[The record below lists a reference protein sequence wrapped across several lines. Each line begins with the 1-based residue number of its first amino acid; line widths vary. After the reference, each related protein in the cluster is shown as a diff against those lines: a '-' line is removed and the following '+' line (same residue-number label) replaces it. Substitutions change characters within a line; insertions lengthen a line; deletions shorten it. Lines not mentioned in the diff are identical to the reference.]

1 MGYTITV
8 RMIAQY
14 EKQLVAAEK
23 SHATIEKYL
32 RDIKAFYAFLPKSGR
47 VEKETVIAYK
57 QRLEE
62 RRAVSTAN
70 AAIAALNGFFA
81 FFQFDA
87 LKVKPLKQQRRI
99 FRDRTKELTKAEYL
113 RLLEA
118 ANRIKNQRLLHIM
131 QTLCAT
137 GVRISELHD
146 ITVEAVRS
154 GTAIVR
160 SKGKTRPVLLM
171 GKLRKALLQYCR
183 EHGIKSGSVFVTK
196 RGRPVN
202 RSNVWGEMKRLCR
215 EAQVEAGKVFP
226 HNFRHLFAVTFYNM
240 KKDIAK
246 LADLLGHASIETTR
260 IYIMESSEKHAQLIE
275 RLGLMI

>member
-32 RDIKAFYAFLPKSGR
+32 RDIKAFYVFLPKSGR

-99 FRDRTKELTKAEYL
+99 FRDR
-113 RLLEA
+113 
-118 ANRIKNQRLLHIM
+118 
-131 QTLCAT
+131 
-137 GVRISELHD
+137 
-146 ITVEAVRS
+146 
-154 GTAIVR
+154 
-160 SKGKTRPVLLM
+160 
-171 GKLRKALLQYCR
+171 
-183 EHGIKSGSVFVTK
+183 K
-196 RGRPVN
+196 RN
-202 RSNVWGEMKRLCR
+202 
-215 EAQVEAGKVFP
+215 
-226 HNFRHLFAVTFYNM
+226 
-240 KKDIAK
+240 
-246 LADLLGHASIETTR
+246 
-260 IYIMESSEKHAQLIE
+260 
-275 RLGLMI
+275 